1 MRNVALKDL
10 TWLAKIEYKNHP
22 DSMLHIA
29 ATDAPDILTAL
40 ARVYSHVRDC
50 WPYEIISL
58 EQKSN
63 KALNPTC
70 KTAGRIANRYR
81 VTSFLQMVSEKCL

>member
-1 MRNVALKDL
+1 MRNIALKDL
-10 TWLAKIEYKNHP
+10 TWMAKIEYKNHP

-40 ARVYSHVRDC
+40 AKVHIHVRDC

-63 KALNPTC
+63 KHIDPTT
-70 KTAGRIANRYR
+70 KDLGG
-81 VTSFLQMVSEKCL
+81 